1 MAFQDV
7 AHGLVT
13 EGVPKI
19 GEGSHNPVVAPRA
32 ILLRH
37 PDRLTP
43 PVRGQSGDALVGLDD
58 RGHFLQGLLPELLA
72 DLGEG
77 CALTIAESHAPLP
90 EIAKRFA
97 RCTRLAYDNL
107 DQLLDRSTGANSAND
122 CDTIL
127 TDA

>member
-1 MAFQDV
+1 VVNQGTPWSV
-7 AHGLVT
+7 ALLGAIKLLGHELA
-13 EGVPKI
+13 VPSK
-19 GEGSHNPVVAPRA
+19 NR
-32 ILLRH
+32 
-37 PDRLTP
+37 
-43 PVRGQSGDALVGLDD
+43 VGLDD

-90 EIAKRFA
+90 EIAKGFA
-97 RCTRLAYDNL
+97 RCTRFAYDNL